1 MMLPS
6 SVEPEKVVDVELL
19 GHVGRHLEVGLHLI
33 DELVL
38 GLSRVPLANVQ
49 GQFQG
54 LLDAVLVHGDVVVS
68 EQLFSSFHILNKSFR
83 VNYGFH
89 KTEDLSVKTGES

>member
-1 MMLPS
+1 MLPS

-19 GHVGRHLEVGLHLI
+19 GHVGRHLKVGLHLI

-49 GQFQG
+49 GKFQG
-54 LLDAVLVHGDVVVS
+54 LFDAVLVHGDVVVS

-83 VNYGFH
+83 VN
-89 KTEDLSVKTGES
+89 